1 MSKATLIIMRH
12 AKSDWTSG
20 AETDFERPLAG
31 RGRKDAPRMGKW
43 LSKHYAIPDCI
54 VCSPA
59 RRAVETIGL
68 VLEKL
73 DYPEDNVV
81 WDDRIYDGD
90 LSSLLDVIKD
100 HGSAKS
106 LMLIGHNPGLEIL
119 LHYLSVTQPD
129 SNQDGKVL
137 TTAAVAV
144 LVFKDKKIVAAP
156 DSTEI
161 QVIQRPRELE

>member
-20 AETDFERPLAG
+20 AGTDFERPLAG

-43 LSKHYAIPDCI
+43 LSKHYGIPDCI

-59 RRAVETIGL
+59 RRAVETAGL

-73 DYPEDNVV
+73 DYPEDKVV
-81 WDDRIYDGD
+81 LDDRIYDGD
-90 LSSLLDVIKD
+90 LSSLLDVIKN
-100 HGSAKS
+100 HQTRKS
-106 LMLIGHNPGLEIL
+106 LMLIGHNPGLEFL
-119 LHYLSVTQPD
+119 LHYLSATQSD
-129 SNQDGKVL
+129 SSQDGKIL
-137 TTAAVAV
+137 TTSAVAV

-156 DSTEI
+156 DSAET
-161 QVIQRPRELE
+161 QVIQRPRELS